1 MSHCLSDGKIQE
13 MHWRPSSQS
22 ASVCLGGIPVGE
34 KGGGGAVKVWG
45 DQSDVDMCVYSQS
58 CHPSWLKC
66 KRVHST
72 NTLIHMLH
80 HRDTSYI

>member
-34 KGGGGAVKVWG
+34 KGGGAVKVWG
-45 DQSDVDMCVYSQS
+45 DQSDVDIYMCILSILSPLLAKVQT
-58 CHPSWLKC
+58 CAFRKH
-66 KRVHST
+66 
-72 NTLIHMLH
+72 I
-80 HRDTSYI
+80 DTHVTS